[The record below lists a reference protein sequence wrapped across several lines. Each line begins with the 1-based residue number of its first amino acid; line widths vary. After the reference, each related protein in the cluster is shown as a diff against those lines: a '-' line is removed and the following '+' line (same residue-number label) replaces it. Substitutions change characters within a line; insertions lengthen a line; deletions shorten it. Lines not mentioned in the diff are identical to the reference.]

1 MDTLTVSASA
11 ATSAGPYPVRLEQDN
26 RPYHIRANWGPRP
39 GRPATTPN
47 LYWRTWSSIAPIVL
61 DFSQT
66 EPIGISMLSSS
77 ESADDSR
84 IVAILAE
91 IEAAYSEAREPNWDG
106 DGASPVLAETYDL
119 ACHLAHGIGEVPAP
133 EISIDP
139 DGDILFEWTGDGRQM
154 LTASISPDQKLSYA
168 AMRENDRRSG
178 TEPFSNAAIQTLVD
192 CLRWVKLLDDD

>member
-1 MDTLTVSASA
+1 M
-11 ATSAGPYPVRLEQDN
+11 
-26 RPYHIRANWGPRP
+26 
-39 GRPATTPN
+39 
-47 LYWRTWSSIAPIVL
+47 
-61 DFSQT
+61 
-66 EPIGISMLSSS
+66 
-77 ESADDSR
+77 
-84 IVAILAE
+84 
-91 IEAAYSEAREPNWDG
+91 
-106 DGASPVLAETYDL
+106 
-119 ACHLAHGIGEVPAP
+119 PAP